1 LRTRPI
7 FHIKVNKSLLV
18 KAEMTNNPTIL
29 IVVAAALTN
38 ESGACLL
45 QRRPEGRA
53 MAGLWEFPGG
63 KLEIGETP
71 ELALVRELN
80 EELGIEVALDSLRP
94 LTFAMTQNDGRPILL
109 LLYHCAKWRG
119 VPLALDEQI
128 LDWVLPQD
136 MDPSIMPPADA
147 PFIDCLLRLNDA

>member
-1 LRTRPI
+1 
-7 FHIKVNKSLLV
+7 
-18 KAEMTNNPTIL
+18 MTNNPTIL

-38 ESGACLL
+38 EHGAFLL

-63 KLEIGETP
+63 KVEFGETP

-80 EELGIEVALDSLRP
+80 EELGIDVAVDSLHP
-94 LTFAMTQNDGRPILL
+94 ITFATTQNNGQRILL

-119 VPLALDEQI
+119 EPVALDSQLI
-128 LDWVLPQD
+128 DWVHPND
-136 MDPSIMPPADA
+136 MDASVMPPADA
-147 PFIDCLLRLNDA
+147 PFIDCLKKLIIVPIDK